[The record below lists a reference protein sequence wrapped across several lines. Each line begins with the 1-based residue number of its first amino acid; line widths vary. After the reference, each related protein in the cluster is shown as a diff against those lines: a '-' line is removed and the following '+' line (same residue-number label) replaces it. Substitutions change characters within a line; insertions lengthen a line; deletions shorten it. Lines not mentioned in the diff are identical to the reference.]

1 MQWRL
6 VERAAAEIAT
16 GFKKEKAHTPA
27 QVSVQRTDANLG
39 HRASWIVESDGNGG
53 SNLFVPETRLDDL
66 LQGRRILLGKAE
78 LESGAWEHWKTLIF
92 SEIHVALCTRRKKY
106 ASEVK
111 ALKNNSR
118 LLIGAIAGYVAATV
132 RATVAVIAALV
143 AAFLHLVVKIGIAT
157 FCQRFRRYASR

>member
-1 MQWRL
+1 MRTSEIQPTVGL
-6 VERAAAEIAT
+6 VKQYLRYARKVAKSTNERGALE
-16 GFKKEKAHTPA
+16 E
-27 QVSVQRTDANLG
+27 
-39 HRASWIVESDGNGG
+39 ASWIVESDGNGG
-53 SNLFVPETRLDDL
+53 SNLFGTETRLDDL

-132 RATVAVIAALV
+132 HATVAVIAALV